1 MKKKK
6 RLITILALVVVLPL
20 IVIYGIGYFA
30 AHKALHLPHQP
41 ILKTPAEYG
50 LKYENIS
57 FKSTDK
63 IPLKGWWIPG
73 DSSAVIFIIH
83 GYGANRAGWLGKN
96 VKGEEEYIDW
106 LASAPPLIKAGF
118 NLVYFDLRASGESGG
133 NMITLGKYE
142 TNDLMGAINWVLDNK
157 KQSNGKK
164 HSGIGLIGMSM
175 GGNVSLRGAIEIK
188 KLPIE
193 KAAVISVGAYRFDTM
208 IDKSIRFW
216 TSLPGFFIPIV
227 KQMVG
232 FILGFNP
239 SVEIDP
245 SRYVGEISPIPVM
258 FIQAEKD
265 EIGDVKDVEAIYRS
279 TAEPK
284 ELIILPDAPRFKAYK
299 YPAENP
305 EKIVSFFSKYLL

>member
-6 RLITILALVVVLPL
+6 KLITILALVVVLPL
-20 IVIYGIGYFA
+20 IVSYGIGYFA

-41 ILKTPAEYG
+41 LLKTPAEYG

-57 FKSTDK
+57 FQSTDE

-96 VKGEEEYIDW
+96 IKGEEEYIDW
-106 LASAPPLIKAGF
+106 LASAPLLNKAGF

-133 NMITLGKYE
+133 DMITLGKYE

-216 TSLPGFFIPIV
+216 TSLPGFFVPIV
-227 KQMVG
+227 RQMAG

-245 SRYVGEISPIPVM
+245 SHYVGEISPIPVM

-265 EIGDVKDVEAIYRS
+265 EIGDVKDVRAIYQS
-279 TAEPK
+279 AAEPK
-284 ELIILPDAPRFKAYK
+284 ELIIIPDAPRFKAYK

-305 EKIVSFFSKYLL
+305 KKIVSFFSKYLL